1 MTNTESWI
9 IFLASLAIALTLA
22 FGVAYSEVIALA
34 FIGFCVVAFF
44 GVYIAW
50 LYALICEAFR

>member
-1 MTNTESWI
+1 MSNIESWI
-9 IFLASLAIALTLA
+9 LFLVSLAIALTLA

-50 LYALICEAFR
+50 IYALIRETFR

>member
-9 IFLASLAIALTLA
+9 LFLVSIAIALTLA
-22 FGVAYSEVIALA
+22 FGVTYSEVIALA

-50 LYALICEAFR
+50 LYALIREAFR

>member
-1 MTNTESWI
+1 MTNIESWI

-34 FIGFCVVAFF
+34 FIGVFVVAFL
-44 GVYIAW
+44 GLYIAW
-50 LYALICEAFR
+50 LCAIIRETFR